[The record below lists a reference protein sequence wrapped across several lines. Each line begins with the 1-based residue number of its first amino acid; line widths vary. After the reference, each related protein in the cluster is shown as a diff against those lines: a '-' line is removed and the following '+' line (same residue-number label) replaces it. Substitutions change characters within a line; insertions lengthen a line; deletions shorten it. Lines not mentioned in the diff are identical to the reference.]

1 MGTFVSYVYGRVSSV
16 SRKVLTSQCFFSTG
30 DILGRALQNLDGL
43 LKMPYGC
50 GEQNM
55 ALLAPNI
62 YILQYLKNTQQLT
75 ATIKEKATNFLTTG
89 ESLLVSSCS
98 KEKVQVWQWAN
109 SYIQHQQ
116 QDIFPNKYS
125 DH

>member
-1 MGTFVSYVYGRVSSV
+1 MKEVTQYMVSGM
-16 SRKVLTSQCFFSTG
+16 LWHLCAG

-43 LKMPYGC
+43 LRMPYGC

-75 ATIKEKATNFLTTG
+75 PAINEKATNFLTSG
-89 ESLLVSSCS
+89 QCLSGFS
-98 KEKVQVWQWAN
+98 
-109 SYIQHQQ
+109 
-116 QDIFPNKYS
+116 
-125 DH
+125 